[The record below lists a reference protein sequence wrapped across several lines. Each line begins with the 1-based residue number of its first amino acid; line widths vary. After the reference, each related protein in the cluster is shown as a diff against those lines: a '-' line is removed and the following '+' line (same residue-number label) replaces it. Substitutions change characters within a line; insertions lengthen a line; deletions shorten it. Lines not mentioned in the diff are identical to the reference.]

1 LLIERRTWWRR
12 FRSSG
17 RDSRER
23 VIGDRSDFED
33 LVGSHHPRLRAF
45 AGRVL
50 DSGSAAEDALQDAY
64 LKAYRAYPPRSQDR
78 LDAWLT
84 TIVYR
89 SCLDTIRSARRRP
102 TQPLDDASSAGWDGA
117 PDHAVPAALDLAAAF
132 RGLSAE
138 ARAAVTL
145 VDVLGFDYEAAARVL
160 GTNRGTIASRLHTAR
175 GLLRQ
180 HLSTYQEETRTNER
194 AD

>member
-1 LLIERRTWWRR
+1 MR
-12 FRSSG
+12 
-17 RDSRER
+17 
-23 VIGDRSDFED
+23 
-33 LVGSHHPRLRAF
+33 SHHPRLRAF